1 MERRLEGAGDMGS
14 DLLIRLP
21 AQPDNIAVIRAAV
34 AERAR
39 ELGANRRVVDDLR
52 TVVTEACTNVV
63 LHAYPEEAQQ
73 RPLEVSLRRE
83 EEALQLIVRDEGK
96 GVQASGG
103 ERPYGLRM
111 GLLLAGAI
119 SSCFQLCSR
128 RGRGTELTLQI
139 PLQATT

>member
-1 MERRLEGAGDMGS
+1 LDTGR

-34 AERAR
+34 GERAH
-39 ELGANRRVVDDLR
+39 ELGASRLVVDDLR

-63 LHAYPEEAQQ
+63 LHAYPEEALQ
-73 RPLEVSLRRE
+73 RPLEVSLRLE
-83 EEALQLIVRDEGK
+83 EEALKLVVRDEGE
-96 GVQASGG
+96 GVQSTGG
-103 ERPYGLRM
+103 DRPYGLRM

-119 SSCFQLCSR
+119 SSCFQLRSR

-139 PLQATT
+139 PLQATA

>member
-1 MERRLEGAGDMGS
+1 MDTGR

-34 AERAR
+34 GERAH
-39 ELGANRRVVDDLR
+39 EWGANRRVVDDLR